1 MLSNLIIQ
9 VDHYIAFKFVLLQG
23 SFICS
28 KSLLSM
34 ISPVVTFDFL
44 AYTLKSLL
52 FFSRLK
58 FCHNFS
64 NFHSSSISP
73 RPSILNSTLS
83 ESNFLIMPRTSNS
96 LHLYPIPTSDVM
108 FSITRPFEG
117 FSISHHYIWDEQRE
131 CISHSVQVVSSVTFS
146 GSLHLST
153 IISLSFSLSTIW

>member
-28 KSLLSM
+28 KSLISM
-34 ISPVVTFDFL
+34 IFPVVTFDFL

-64 NFHSSSISP
+64 NFYSSSISP
-73 RPSILNSTLS
+73 RSSIPNSTLS
-83 ESNFLIMPRTSNS
+83 ESNFLIIFILFPLVMSCSQS
-96 LHLYPIPTSDVM
+96 L
-108 FSITRPFEG
+108 G
-117 FSISHHYIWDEQRE
+117 
-131 CISHSVQVVSSVTFS
+131 
-146 GSLHLST
+146 LSKD
-153 IISLSFSLSTIW
+153 SLSAITIFGTSSESAYLTVYR